1 MHNKK
6 FVNNTLIR
14 IVITLFFSLISL
26 NIHAFNGG
34 GNDHFND
41 DKHTKGEKHDFA
53 NAGGNSQHI
62 TNMNELMSIQ
72 PNPNVNVNGI
82 GIYVYNG
89 MFSLDALGPYQVFK
103 TAGLKTF
110 FIAKTKGSI
119 TMSNGVTITVDKSI
133 DEVNKLDVLLVPG
146 GADGTARQVIDTV
159 VLNWIK
165 DIDAT
170 SIYTTSVCTGAWI
183 LGATGLLEGKN
194 ATTHWYRA
202 EEMLTKYGAH
212 FKQKRWVKDG
222 KYWTSAGV
230 TAGTDM
236 ALAIVNHLFGKEYTQ
251 AVMLDLEYDPQ
262 PPIQG
267 GTPKK
272 TTPIITQLMKEM
284 YDYFLINFVNCP
296 LGTADGCLL

>member
-6 FVNNTLIR
+6 FLNNVLIR
-14 IVITLFFSLISL
+14 IVIALFFSLISL
-26 NIHAFNGG
+26 NSHAFNGG
-34 GNDHFND
+34 GDDHFKD
-41 DKHTKGEKHDFA
+41 DKHKGEAHDFA

-62 TNMNELMSIQ
+62 TNMDELMSLQ

-119 TMSNGVTITVDKSI
+119 TMSNGVSITVDKSI
-133 DEVNKLDVLLVPG
+133 NEVNKLDVLLIPG
-146 GADGTARQVIDTV
+146 GADGTARQAIDTA
-159 VLNWIK
+159 VLDWIK
-165 DIDAT
+165 DIDAS

-183 LGATGLLEGKN
+183 LGAAGLLEGKN

-236 ALAIVNHLFGKEYTQ
+236 ALAIVNQLFGKEYTQ

-296 LGTADGCLL
+296 RGTADGCLF